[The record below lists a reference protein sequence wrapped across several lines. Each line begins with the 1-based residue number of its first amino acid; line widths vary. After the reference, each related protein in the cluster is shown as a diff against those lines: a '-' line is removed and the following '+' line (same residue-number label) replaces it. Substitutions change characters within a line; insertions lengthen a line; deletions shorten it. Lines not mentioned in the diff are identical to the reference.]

1 MEARREC
8 LVIADDFKGHSKQLF
23 CVPSHYVDAVSSVL
37 IPQGVIEERVKKMAR
52 NILEDVLQERA
63 ARLATANICLTD
75 IEEKDTIQD
84 LMVEEKESFAGLMA
98 LVDNEKDVG
107 MSGPVNIIDIFNE
120 AMETGDEEARS
131 DLSSYGIELSEL
143 LEEQPSK
150 VEELYD
156 PGIGQSATPSPGF
169 SHISIRPF
177 ARVQP
182 AVRQKVHFL
191 CILRAQDQAVKIL
204 QNMPFP
210 SVKGGYKFFL
220 DLLDQVN
227 KFNST
232 RSLTSIQVALDFIK
246 IETRASG
253 SVGIQGIQDV
263 RKLYGANIVIVED
276 IVDTGR
282 TMVKVLSSL
291 EKFQPKQVLIACL
304 LRKRSKVQCYLPD
317 YVGFEV
323 PNKLLVGYALDFN
336 EYFRDLMH
344 ICVLSEEGQQRF
356 SARK

>member
-1 MEARREC
+1 V
-8 LVIADDFKGHSKQLF
+8 VIADDFKGHGKELF
-23 CVPSHYVDAVSSVL
+23 CIPSHYVEAVSSVL
-37 IPQGVIEERVKKMAR
+37 IPQGLIQERVKKMAR

-63 ARLATANICLTD
+63 AKLATANICLTA
-75 IEEKDTIQD
+75 IEEQDTIQD
-84 LMVEEKESFAGLMA
+84 LMIEEKESFAGLLA
-98 LVDNEKDVG
+98 LVGNDDDDVG
-107 MSGPVNIIDIFNE
+107 MSRSSPSTNVIDIFNE

-131 DLSSYGIELSEL
+131 NLSSYGIELSEL
-143 LEEQPSK
+143 LEGGVGGKSSQS
-150 VEELYD
+150 
-156 PGIGQSATPSPGF
+156 PGIGQAATSTSGF

-182 AVRQKVHFL
+182 VRQKVHFL

-227 KFNST
+227 KLNST
-232 RSLTSIQVALDFIK
+232 RSQTSIQVALDFIK

-253 SVGIQGIQDV
+253 SVSIQGIQDI

-282 TMVKVLSSL
+282 TMVKVLSYL
-291 EKFQPKQVLIACL
+291 EKFQPKQILIACL

-317 YVGFEV
+317 YIGFEV

-336 EYFRDLMH
+336 EYFRDLTH
-344 ICVLSEEGQQRF
+344 ICVLSKEGQQRF